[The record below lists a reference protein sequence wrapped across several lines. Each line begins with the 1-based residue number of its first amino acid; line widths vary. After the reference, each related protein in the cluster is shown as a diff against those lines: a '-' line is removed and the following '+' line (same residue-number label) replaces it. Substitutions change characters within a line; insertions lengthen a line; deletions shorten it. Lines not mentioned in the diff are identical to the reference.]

1 MSYSMAFE
9 RDVCIF
15 TSQNFFRVVHRWFF
29 NQTFLVGDF
38 TDHDQEHTSQKF
50 IPDFWIRF
58 PPARTKSDRGVV
70 TTDGGRTPR
79 RGGQYAQND
88 DGATRV

>member
-1 MSYSMAFE
+1 MYVYLP
-9 RDVCIF
+9 RRIF
-15 TSQNFFRVVHRWFF
+15 SGLFIGG
-29 NQTFLVGDF
+29 FLTKHFWWVISPIM
-38 TDHDQEHTSQKF
+38 TRSTRPKNS
-50 IPDFWIRF
+50 PDFWIRF
-58 PPARTKSDRGVV
+58 TPARTKSDRGVV